1 MATEHDYFGIV
12 GDYWSEMIEYG
23 DQRVEVVLEAE
34 DDMVSNASLDA
45 AAVLVG
51 ELELV
56 DDELRS
62 AFVSQLDSGG
72 TPVMRFLDVLLD
84 PELEQAEEIDAAIG
98 RDSGDRQVDALR
110 SLSLLRVDLRPEAD
124 GHGRAVRRVRVRARA
139 RRHRRAAH
147 RRDRHRPRGRRRA
160 LRGVTAGTCSWEASA
175 LAYNRRHH
183 GYLRKPV

>member
-1 MATEHDYFGIV
+1 MAIEHDYFGVI

-34 DDMVSNASLDA
+34 DGMVTPASLDA

-56 DDELRS
+56 DEEVRS
-62 AFVSQLDSGG
+62 AFVGQLDSGSS
-72 TPVMRFLDVLLD
+72 PVVRFLDVLLD
-84 PELEQAEEIDAAIG
+84 ADLEQADEIEAAIG

-124 GHGRAVRRVRVRARA
+124 GDGESFAEFEYALAPEDTDERLIAAIDLGRAVVDVRFE
-139 RRHRRAAH
+139 
-147 RRDRHRPRGRRRA
+147 G
-160 LRGVTAGTCSWEASA
+160 
-175 LAYNRRHH
+175 
-183 GYLRKPV
+183 

>member
-12 GDYWSEMIEYG
+12 GDYWSEMIEYA

-34 DDMVSNASLDA
+34 DEMVASAALDA

-62 AFVSQLDSGG
+62 AFVSQLDSGS

-84 PELEQAEEIDAAIG
+84 PELEQAEEIEAAIG

-124 GHGRAVRRVRVRARA
+124 GPGEPFA
-139 RRHRRAAH
+139 
-147 RRDRHRPRGRRRA
+147 
-160 LRGVTAGTCSWEASA
+160 EFEYA
-175 LAYNRRHH
+175 LAPDDTDERLIAAIDIAREVVDVRFE
-183 GYLRKPV
+183 G